1 MPVRLAIFDC
11 DGTLV
16 DSQANIC
23 LAMEDCFA
31 SAGLPAPPRERTLRV
46 VGLSL
51 VEAMRAMAPE
61 VEDTL
66 HVALA
71 EGYKTAF
78 QRLRGRGLVDEPL
91 YDGVGDLLD
100 TLEADGWLLGVATG
114 KSDRGL
120 RLCLERHGLAGRFV
134 TLQTADRH
142 PSKPHPSMVEA
153 ALAETG
159 ADADL
164 SMMIGDTSY
173 DMAMAR
179 AAGVRAVGAAWGYHE
194 TDALIAAGA
203 DCVAEHPSRV
213 AELAKAM
220 A

>member
-1 MPVRLAIFDC
+1 MNRLAIFDC

-31 SAGLPAPPRERTLRV
+31 RARLAPPGRAATRRV

-51 VEAMRAMAPE
+51 VEAMRAMLPE
-61 VEDTL
+61 AEPEFHL
-66 HVALA
+66 ALA
-71 EGYKTAF
+71 EDYKLAF
-78 QRLRGRGLVDEPL
+78 QRLRGRGLVEEPL
-91 YDGVGDLLD
+91 YGGITELIE

-120 RLCLERHGLAGRFV
+120 ALCLERHGLGHRFV

-142 PSKPHPSMVEA
+142 PSKPHPSMIEA
-153 ALAETG
+153 ALAEAG
-159 ADADL
+159 AAPET

-173 DMAMAR
+173 DMRMAK
-179 AAGVRAVGAAWGYHE
+179 AAGVAAVGVGWGYHE
-194 TDALIAAGA
+194 AQELLDAGA
-203 DCVAEHPSRV
+203 DCIAEAP
-213 AELAKAM
+213 ADIIAFAKAL

>member
-1 MPVRLAIFDC
+1 MIRLALFDC

-23 LAMEDCFA
+23 LAMETCFA
-31 SAGLPAPPRERTLRV
+31 EAGLPPPPRERTRRV

-51 VEAMRAMAPE
+51 VEAMRAIAPE
-61 VEDTL
+61 AEEAV

-71 EGYKTAF
+71 ESYKIAF
-78 QRLRGRGLVDEPL
+78 QRLRGRGLVEEPL
-91 YDGVGDLLD
+91 YDGIAELLD
-100 TLEADGWLLGVATG
+100 RLEAEGWLLGVATG

-120 RLCLERHGLAGRFV
+120 ALCLERHGLSGRFV

-142 PSKPHPSMVEA
+142 PSKPHPSMIEA

-159 ADADL
+159 ADAEF

-173 DMAMAR
+173 DMAMAK
-179 AAGVRAVGAAWGYHE
+179 AAGVRAVGVAWGYHE
-194 TDALIAAGA
+194 AEELLAAGA
-203 DCVAEHPSRV
+203 DYVAAYPSEI
-213 AELAKAM
+213 AELVKAF